1 MLTSRTVRE
10 ISRSSVLA
18 EQGGPIAFAILSLAR
33 SLEQLPLRHIE
44 GPWTSFR
51 HSRVSSSLW
60 GCLRRKT
67 GASANLAGP
76 DILRGLREFIS
87 TQDAM
92 RRSATSLARAGCRFI
107 LSTLLAS
114 IALFAASTVS
124 AHAQTRNWTGQF
136 TSNWFLSGNW
146 DSTFP
151 RLADD
156 ANINTVTP
164 NPTVVASPDAVA
176 NNLTV
181 GVNQTGMLTIQNGG
195 TLTDQHGTIGNLPGG
210 VGTVTVTGSGSDW
223 SNVNDVVVGGLGQ
236 GTLIIQGGAS
246 AEDGTTAS
254 STGGS
259 VGLSGSSHGTV
270 MVTGPGSSWINGPS
284 GGLNIGSFGTGT
296 LMIANGGRVIDITPL
311 VTNIG
316 QGGGSHGTVTV
327 TGTGSLWSDIAGI
340 RIGNS
345 GTGTLTV
352 ADGGNVIAP
361 SVTIATNAGSTGT
374 LNIGAGAGNP
384 AAAPGTLTAP
394 SIAFGAG
401 TGVINFNH
409 TSADYVFASA
419 ISGNGTVN
427 VLAGATILTAD
438 NSYTGGTTVSGGTLA
453 VGDFAHP
460 SAALSGGGPITVGS
474 GGTLGGYGSVTGP
487 VTNSGVIAPGSAT
500 PGFSGSPMGAFTING
515 NYAGVSGTMAINTML
530 GGDGSPS
537 DRLVISGAGTT
548 ATGATTVHVTNV
560 GGLGAETTGNGI
572 QVVSAVSGAM
582 TAPGAFALPAGELRA
597 GAFDYDL
604 FRGGVSGSANDW
616 FLRSDFVVPLVPIG
630 PSLPTNPSVPLVPI
644 GPSLPSTPPP
654 DPLPPGIAFPIIG
667 PELATYGVVQPL
679 ARQLGLSILGTLDDR
694 TGDTYQPDD
703 CAVAPAIAPDSLP
716 TRKGAVPGPCPL
728 FSPSVWGRF
737 FGQTI
742 HNHYQAFADPSAS
755 GDLGG
760 FQGGIDL
767 LRGPVIPGG
776 YDRAGLYGAYGDVN
790 ADVNGLVTNPA
801 ATAYVLNHTGSMNL
815 NSWSAGGYW
824 THVGPGGWYLDAVLQ
839 GTWYYGS
846 ASTQFA
852 RLNTDGTGFI
862 ASLEGGYPFSWPQ
875 LGPGFVIE
883 PQGQILWQKVS
894 FRHDYDGLGDVALGD
909 TTGPSGRIGLRT
921 KWTIATAGGQVW
933 QPYLRANLWRDWG
946 ADANAVYSGTDIV
959 PLLSQTTMLE
969 LGGGLT
975 GRINAN
981 VSVFANVDYEFAV
994 GAADGEKRNGVRG
1007 AFGAKYTW

>member
-1 MLTSRTVRE
+1 MWSG
-10 ISRSSVLA
+10 A
-18 EQGGPIAFAILSLAR
+18 HFAILSGLGRASDLAGCFLLCGVAYVAKR
-33 SLEQLPLRHIE
+33 EPLPVWLAQ
-44 GPWTSFR
+44 
-51 HSRVSSSLW
+51 SSSRAA
-60 GCLRRKT
+60 LRRVYLNSRCNA
-67 GASANLAGP
+67 GEEQRHGRAPAANLSCPA
-76 DILRGLREFIS
+76 
-87 TQDAM
+87 
-92 RRSATSLARAGCRFI
+92 
-107 LSTLLAS
+107 LLAT

-124 AHAQTRNWTGQF
+124 THAQTTDWTGRF
-136 TSNWFLSGNW
+136 SSDWFLGGNW
-146 DSTFP
+146 DAGIP
-151 RLADD
+151 RQTDD
-156 ANINTVTP
+156 VNINTVTP
-164 NPTVVASPDAVA
+164 NPTVIVSPGAEA

-181 GVNQTGMLTIQNGG
+181 GANGTGMLTIQNGG
-195 TLTDQHGTIGNLPGG
+195 TLINEFGAIGNLPGG
-210 VGTVTVTGSGSDW
+210 VGTVTVTGAGSSW
-223 SNVNDVVVGGLGQ
+223 TNVDAMVVGGQ
-236 GTLIIQGGAS
+236 GTGTLTIQNGGS
-246 AEDGTTAS
+246 AEDGSTAS

-259 VGLSGSSHGTV
+259 IGLAAGSTGTV
-270 MVTGPGSSWINGPS
+270 TVTGPGSSWINGPS

-296 LMIANGGRVIDITPL
+296 LTIANGGRVVDITPL

-316 QGGGSHGTVTV
+316 NGAGSHGTVTV
-327 TGTGSLWSDIAGI
+327 TGAGSLWSDIAGI
-340 RIGNS
+340 RIGNL
-345 GTGTLTV
+345 GTGTLTI

-361 SVTIATNAGSTGT
+361 TVTIATNAGSIGT

-401 TGVINFNH
+401 TGTINFNH
-409 TSADYVFASA
+409 TSADYVFAPA
-419 ISGNGTVN
+419 ISGGGTVN
-427 VLAGATILTAD
+427 VLAGTTILTAD

-515 NYAGVSGTMAINTML
+515 NYAGVRRHNGHQYLARGRRLALRQIGHQRPARRPAT
-530 GGDGSPS
+530 PS
-537 DRLVISGAGTT
+537 
-548 ATGATTVHVTNV
+548 VHVTNV
-560 GGLGAETTGNGI
+560 GGPGAETTGNGI
-572 QVVSAVSGAM
+572 QVVSAVSGAT

-630 PSLPTNPSVPLVPI
+630 PSLPSNPSVPLVPL

-654 DPLPPGIAFPIIG
+654 NPLPPGVAFPIIG

-694 TGDTYQPDD
+694 MGDTYEPDG
-703 CAVAPAIAPDSLP
+703 CAVQPAVAPDSLP
-716 TRKGAVPGPCPL
+716 TRKPGPTLAPCPL

-742 HNHYQAFADPSAS
+742 DNHYQAFADPRAS
-755 GDLGG
+755 GNLGG

-767 LRGPVIPGG
+767 LRGSLIAGH
-776 YDRAGLYGAYGDVN
+776 YERAGLYGAYGDVN
-790 ADVNGLVTNPA
+790 ADVDGLVTNPA

-815 NSWSAGGYW
+815 DAWSAGGYW

-862 ASLEGGYPFSWPQ
+862 ASLEGGYPFAWPQ

-946 ADANAVYSGTDIV
+946 AEADAVYSGTDVV
-959 PLLSQTTMLE
+959 PLVSQATMLE

-994 GAADGEKRNGVRG
+994 GAADEKRNGVRG
-1007 AFGAKYTW
+1007 AFGARYTW

>member
-1 MLTSRTVRE
+1 MV
-10 ISRSSVLA
+10 
-18 EQGGPIAFAILSLAR
+18 GGL
-33 SLEQLPLRHIE
+33 
-44 GPWTSFR
+44 G
-51 HSRVSSSLW
+51 
-60 GCLRRKT
+60 T
-67 GASANLAGP
+67 G
-76 DILRGLREFIS
+76 
-87 TQDAM
+87 
-92 RRSATSLARAGCRFI
+92 
-107 LSTLLAS
+107 
-114 IALFAASTVS
+114 
-124 AHAQTRNWTGQF
+124 
-136 TSNWFLSGNW
+136 
-146 DSTFP
+146 TF
-151 RLADD
+151 
-156 ANINTVTP
+156 
-164 NPTVVASPDAVA
+164 
-176 NNLTV
+176 
-181 GVNQTGMLTIQNGG
+181 TIQNGG
-195 TLTDQHGTIGNLPGG
+195 
-210 VGTVTVTGSGSDW
+210 
-223 SNVNDVVVGGLGQ
+223 
-236 GTLIIQGGAS
+236 S
-246 AEDGTTAS
+246 AQDGTTAS

-259 VGLSGSSHGTV
+259 IGQSAGSTGTV
-270 MVTGPGSSWINGPS
+270 IVTGAGSSWINGPS
-284 GGLNIGSFGTGT
+284 GGFNIGSFGTGT
-296 LMIANGGRVIDITPL
+296 LTIANGGRVIDITPL

-316 QGGGSHGTVTV
+316 NGAGSHGTVTV
-327 TGTGSLWSDIAGI
+327 TGAGSLWSDIAGI
-340 RIGNS
+340 RIGNL
-345 GTGTLTV
+345 GTGALTI
-352 ADGGNVIAP
+352 ADSGNVIAP
-361 SVTIATNAGSTGT
+361 IVTIAANAGSTGT
-374 LNIGAGAGNP
+374 LNIGAGAGDP

-394 SIAFGAG
+394 SVAFGAG
-401 TGVINFNH
+401 TGTINFNH
-409 TSADYVFASA
+409 TSADYVFAPA
-419 ISGNGTVN
+419 ISGGGTVN
-427 VLAGATILTAD
+427 VLAGTTILTAD
-438 NSYTGGTTVSGGTLA
+438 NSYTGGTKVSGGTLA

-515 NYAGVSGTMAINTML
+515 NYTGVGGTMAINTVL

-537 DRLVISGAGTT
+537 DKLVISSAGTT
-548 ATGATTVHVTNV
+548 ATGNTTVRVTNV
-560 GGLGAETTGNGI
+560 GGGGAETTGNGI
-572 QVVSAVSGAM
+572 QVVSAVGGAT

-597 GAFDYDL
+597 GSFDYDL
-604 FRGGVSGSANDW
+604 FRGGVSGSPNDW
-616 FLRSDFVVPLVPIG
+616 FLRSDFIAGGGGGAGGGSGSGGGGGGGGGGVPTTPLPPVT
-630 PSLPTNPSVPLVPI
+630 SLPTD
-644 GPSLPSTPPP
+644 PPP
-654 DPLPPGIAFPIIG
+654 NPLPPGVAFPIIG

-694 TGDTYQPDD
+694 VGYTYEPDG
-703 CAVAPAIAPDSLP
+703 CAVAPAVAPDALP
-716 TRKGAVPGPCPL
+716 TRKQGPAPAPCPL

-742 HNHYQAFADPSAS
+742 HNNYQAFADPNAS
-755 GDLGG
+755 GNLGG

-767 LRGPVIPGG
+767 LRGSLIAGH
-776 YDRAGLYGAYGDVN
+776 YERAGLYGAYGDVN

-801 ATAYVLNHTGSMNL
+801 ATAYVLSRTGSMNL
-815 NSWSAGGYW
+815 TSWSAGGYW

-852 RLNTDGTGFI
+852 KLNTDGTGFI

-921 KWTIATAGGQVW
+921 KWTVVTGGGQVW

-946 ADANAVYSGTDIV
+946 AEADALYSGTDIV

-994 GAADGEKRNGVRG
+994 GAGENEKRNGVRG